1 MVIRRTFPVVGPALF
16 VIVAGTLAACSTT
29 TVTMPGGPGRMDAT
43 SSTGSGMMGGS
54 RSTMMNGDG
63 GYHFAPLSCAEPA
76 GLPASTVRVTLADMG
91 MTRNVT
97 GTAPVGAH
105 MMLRAD
111 RVSIPAGQIVLV
123 ATNRGWRTHEV
134 VVLPLAAGQVAG
146 QRTSGSDGKVDES
159 GSIGELSAS
168 CAAGTG
174 EGITPS
180 AVGWTT
186 LTLAAG
192 RYELV
197 CNMAN
202 HYVDGMYEEL
212 DVV

>member
-1 MVIRRTFPVVGPALF
+1 
-16 VIVAGTLAACSTT
+16 
-29 TVTMPGGPGRMDAT
+29 
-43 SSTGSGMMGGS
+43 
-54 RSTMMNGDG
+54 
-63 GYHFAPLSCAEPA
+63 
-76 GLPASTVRVTLADMG
+76 
-91 MTRNVT
+91 
-97 GTAPVGAH
+97 

-111 RVSIPAGQIVLV
+111 RVSLPAGQIVLV

-146 QRTSGSDGKVDES
+146 QRTPGPDGKVDES
-159 GSIGELSAS
+159 GSLGELSAS